1 MVFSLSALS
10 GIRIRG
16 LWKLLVG
23 REWKLPVWRD
33 WLGGGGTWVVFWW
46 VGHVS
51 KSLVQFSVD
60 GQDCVPSLLFAP
72 PNYGGGNEDNGDF
85 VHKAPYP
92 PCCTQCP
99 PPCSRLPPTH
109 TSTRDSWTLTG
120 MSGSVSY
127 GVIGYWFKWLL
138 VHNSTSQKFLNRW
151 WLNSKLGVR

>member
-1 MVFSLSALS
+1 MWSVWLVFCDCGFHSVCPL
-10 GIRIRG
+10 
-16 LWKLLVG
+16 
-23 REWKLPVWRD
+23 RD
-33 WLGGGGTWVVFWW
+33 RDKRFMEASYWERMEASCLERLTGGGTWVVFWW

-85 VHKAPYP
+85 LQKAPGP

-127 GVIGYWFKWLL
+127 GVIGLNGYWFITLQVKNFW
-138 VHNSTSQKFLNRW
+138 T
-151 WLNSKLGVR
+151 GGG